1 MSLRDKQQLAA
12 LIRRALAEDLGRA
25 GDITSRALF
34 DAKKNGRAVIIS
46 KSAGILSGAQVIKP
60 LFGRLSRSVSV
71 TKLLKNGAQLSAGSR
86 ICELSGPV
94 RAILAGERVAL
105 NFLQHL
111 SGIATAANTLARLIS
126 PTKARLLDTRKT
138 TPLLRALE
146 KEAVVH
152 GGGLNHRFGLFDM
165 ILIKDTHVKDAGG
178 IGPAL
183 RKAQVF
189 VKKSGSRVKIEVET
203 QSVGEFT
210 EALAC
215 RPHRIMLDNMSIADM
230 AACVALAK
238 KSGAP
243 VELEASGNVSA
254 DTIVAIAETG
264 VDFISVGSITHS
276 APALDIHLLIE

>member
-1 MSLRDKQQLAA
+1 MSKGAA
-12 LIRRALAEDLGRA
+12 RVLMPIIEQALAEDLGRT

-34 DAKKNGRAVIIS
+34 DAHETARAAIIS

-60 LFGRLSRSVSV
+60 LYSRVNRSLSVNV
-71 TKLLKNGAQLSAGSR
+71 LLKNGVQLAPGRR
-86 ICELSGPV
+86 ICELSGSV
-94 RAILAGERVAL
+94 RAILAGERIAL

-111 SGIATAANTLARLIS
+111 SGVATAANTLACLIS
-126 PTKARLLDTRKT
+126 HTKARLLDTRKT

-165 ILIKDTHVKDAGG
+165 VLIKDTHVKAAGG
-178 IGPAL
+178 VGPAV
-183 RKAQVF
+183 RKAQAF
-189 VKKSGSRVKIEVET
+189 VKKSGRKTKIEVET

-210 EALAC
+210 EALSC

-230 AACVALAK
+230 AACVKLRVS
-238 KSGAP
+238 SGVR
-243 VELEASGNVSA
+243 VELEVSGNVTA
-254 DTIVAIAETG
+254 DTIANIAETG

-276 APALDIHLLIE
+276 APALDIHLVIE